1 MRGQG
6 LSLLRRLV
14 PRSASF
20 GGSLSSDSVA
30 AAAASSS
37 TLLRGWAPPAT
48 TLDGRQKAGTNHT
61 LLTFERGFAV
71 PKRKVSR
78 SRKRMRENHPSKRIR
93 SKKQYSYCEKC
104 DEVFGPHQICTGVL
118 AGTCNI
124 KKGAGADQ

>member
-14 PRSASF
+14 PRSGAF
-20 GGSLSSDSVA
+20 GGGLPSESFA
-30 AAAASSS
+30 AAAATGS
-37 TLLRGWAPPAT
+37 TLSRGWAPPS
-48 TLDGRQKAGTNHT
+48 LPEGPHKASTNYT

-124 KKGAGADQ
+124 KKGGVQ